1 MNDPFSN
8 DFDGMSLYNS
18 KGLGDASSYEEEYT
32 AYNKESFEARMLKES
47 VSSPVRNAMAEAL
60 DKTSEAEH
68 STIFVATNGNVAIE
82 AIHVP
87 AAALNGEL
95 MELFPSSDVH
105 LIIAAW
111 SADFIRSKLDFI
123 DNQPEDTR
131 DSKWAEFVEW
141 MTDKVIEEYEKRPPI
156 LSTEVN

>member
-1 MNDPFSN
+1 MNDPFNN

-18 KGLGDASSYEEEYT
+18 QGPGDASSYEEEYVP
-32 AYNKESFEARMLKES
+32 YNKESFEARMLKES

>member
-1 MNDPFSN
+1 
-8 DFDGMSLYNS
+8 
-18 KGLGDASSYEEEYT
+18 
-32 AYNKESFEARMLKES
+32 
-47 VSSPVRNAMAEAL
+47 MAEAL

-156 LSTEVN
+156 LGTEVN

>member
-68 STIFVATNGNVAIE
+68 STIFVATHGNVAI
-82 AIHVP
+82 
-87 AAALNGEL
+87 
-95 MELFPSSDVH
+95 DY
-105 LIIAAW
+105 
-111 SADFIRSKLDFI
+111 RSLVRRLHTFK
-123 DNQPEDTR
+123 T
-131 DSKWAEFVEW
+131 
-141 MTDKVIEEYEKRPPI
+141 
-156 LSTEVN
+156 